1 MHTDVSRFILAAM
14 LDRVSQMVTL
24 QSVRRRLNVVDGVV
38 LFIVAG
44 LILIM

>member
-1 MHTDVSRFILAAM
+1 MHTDVSRLILAAM
-14 LDRVSQMVTL
+14 LESASQMVTS
-24 QSVRRRLNVVDGVV
+24 QSVRRRLNVVTGVV